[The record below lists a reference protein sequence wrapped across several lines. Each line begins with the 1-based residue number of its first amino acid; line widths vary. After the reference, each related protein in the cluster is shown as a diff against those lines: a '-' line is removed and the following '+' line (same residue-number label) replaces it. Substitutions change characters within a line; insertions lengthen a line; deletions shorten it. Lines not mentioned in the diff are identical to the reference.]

1 MKMTVAEQP
10 SQIQKQTQLKFSQF
24 NKKAFAQVPAVML
37 SSPPRAIPII
47 IWSFPTKYW
56 CKMTPFGPHLTS
68 KLLKLWGQFVIF

>member
-56 CKMTPFGPHLTS
+56 CKMTPFDP
-68 KLLKLWGQFVIF
+68 I